1 MIEYHSKI
9 SIALLIIT
17 ILRHVISL
25 TNTIRLI
32 PKNKNKKNCGVIS
45 DNGSKIASLK

>member
-1 MIEYHSKI
+1 MIKYHSII

-17 ILRHVISL
+17 MLAHVMSL

-32 PKNKNKKNCGVIS
+32 QKKKNCGVIS
-45 DNGSKIASLK
+45 DNGSKIASLN

>member
-9 SIALLIIT
+9 SVALLIIT
-17 ILRHVISL
+17 ILTHVVSL

-32 PKNKNKKNCGVIS
+32 PKKKNCGVIS

>member
-17 ILRHVISL
+17 ILTHVVSL

-32 PKNKNKKNCGVIS
+32 PKTKK
-45 DNGSKIASLK
+45 KIAVLYQTMVVR

>member
-17 ILRHVISL
+17 ILTHVVSL

-32 PKNKNKKNCGVIS
+32 PKKKKKNCGVIS
-45 DNGSKIASLK
+45 DNGSKIASLN